1 MKAKLIGKSPSEK
14 SKSGLSYRYVVEG
27 TKEELELFVKT
38 ENFLKYPA
46 YDEPTGLPMIFRNSP
61 LLAKTPVVGIS
72 RNNRYYCDETD
83 VLDQMA
89 ITEKM
94 AKTSTIF
101 AKTFAEKAV
110 SSIGA
115 IAGFMDKIDI
125 SEPEEAKEESKK

>member
-1 MKAKLIGKSPSEK
+1 
-14 SKSGLSYRYVVEG
+14 
-27 TKEELELFVKT
+27 
-38 ENFLKYPA
+38 
-46 YDEPTGLPMIFRNSP
+46 MIFRNSP
-61 LLAKTPVVGIS
+61 LLAKEPAVGIS

-125 SEPEEAKEESKK
+125 SESEEVKEESKK